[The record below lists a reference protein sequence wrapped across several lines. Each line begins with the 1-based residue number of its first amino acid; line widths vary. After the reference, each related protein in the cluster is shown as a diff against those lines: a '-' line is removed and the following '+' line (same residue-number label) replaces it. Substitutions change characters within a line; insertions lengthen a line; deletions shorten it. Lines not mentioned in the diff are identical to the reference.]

1 MLERVKDD
9 PDTETEEMA
18 KVLYEAALI
27 NSGYNIKDTIDFS
40 KRFYRLYNSALGISR
55 DAPIEEYE
63 VELEDEGDS
72 SSTENSD
79 DDDTPPPKKG
89 KNQLPDDD
97 DVPKDDL

>member
-1 MLERVKDD
+1 
-9 PDTETEEMA
+9 MA

-27 NSGYNIKDTIDFS
+27 NSGYMIKDTIDFS

-72 SSTENSD
+72 SGDKNDSDSD
-79 DDDTPPPKKG
+79 DEAPPKKN
-89 KNQLPDDD
+89 KNALPDDD
-97 DVPKDDL
+97 DVPRDDL